1 MVQSTGM
8 RAESVLNHTKRMVSK
23 SILAVVMLVSIQCS
37 GRNHQPAVSPVN
49 GNPQPQSVLLT
60 GAAQLDRILPLT
72 KGKNVALVVNHTSL
86 IGTTHLADT
95 LLKVGV
101 TIRKI
106 FAPEHGFR
114 GMAANGEEVKDGV
127 DTKTGLPLVSLYGSN
142 RKPTAEQLQDVDVVI
157 FDIQDVGVRFYTYI
171 STMHYLMEACAENNK
186 TLIVL
191 DRPNP
196 HGGYIDGPPLQP
208 AFRSFV
214 GMHPIPIV
222 HGLTV
227 GELAMMINGEGWLD
241 QKKQCK
247 LEVITMKGWKHDD
260 DYILPVRPS
269 PNLPNQQSIRLYPS
283 ICLLEQTVI
292 SVGRGTEF
300 PFQVIGNP
308 LLKSLPF
315 QFTPVTIKGVAMNP
329 PHENKLCYGLDL
341 RNAEV
346 PKRLDLHYVLD
357 MYKIYPEK
365 EKFFIGMFDKIAGT
379 DTFKQQIKDG
389 LTEQQIRDSWA
400 ADLATYQKMRAKY
413 LLYP

>member
-1 MVQSTGM
+1 MVQSTLM
-8 RAESVLNHTKRMVSK
+8 ITESIFKQIKHTVLK
-23 SILAVVMLVSIQCS
+23 STLAVVLLASIQCS
-37 GRNHQPAVSPVN
+37 GRSHQPSIAGSN
-49 GNPQPQSVLLT
+49 ENPSQENVLLT

-72 KGKNVALVVNHTSL
+72 QGKNVALVVNHTSL

-101 TIRKI
+101 TVRKI

-127 DTKTGLPLVSLYGSN
+127 DTKTGLPLVSLYGNN
-142 RKPTAEQLQDVDVVI
+142 RKPAPEQLQDVDVII

-186 TLIVL
+186 TLVVL

-196 HGGYIDGPPLQP
+196 HGGYVDGPILQP

-227 GELAMMINGEGWLD
+227 GELAQMINGEGWLD
-241 QKKQCK
+241 QKKKCK
-247 LEVITMKGWKHDD
+247 LEVITMKGWKHGD

-292 SVGRGTEF
+292 SVGRGTDY
-300 PFQVIGNP
+300 PFQCIGNP
-308 LLKSLPF
+308 LLKALPF
-315 QFTPVTIKGVAMNP
+315 QFTPVTIKGVAVNP

-346 PKRLDLHYVLD
+346 PQRLDLHYVLD
-357 MYKIYPEK
+357 MYKMYPEK
-365 EKFFIGMFDKIAGT
+365 DKFFIGMFDKIAGT
-379 DTFKQQIKDG
+379 DVFKKQIKDG

>member
-1 MVQSTGM
+1 MVESTFSSCDYSPGL
-8 RAESVLNHTKRMVSK
+8 VNIIKQNL
-23 SILAVVMLVSIQCS
+23 ILATLLLFTAQCGGQPHGAKSEKNPPGLSGLVI
-37 GRNHQPAVSPVN
+37 
-49 GNPQPQSVLLT
+49 
-60 GAAQLDRILPLT
+60 GAEQLDRILPLT
-72 KGKNVALVVNHTSL
+72 AGKNVALVVNHTSL
-86 IGTTHLADT
+86 IGNTHLADT
-95 LLKVGV
+95 LIRLGV
-101 TIRKI
+101 VVRKI

-114 GMAANGEEVKDGV
+114 GTAANGELVKDGV
-127 DTKTGLPLVSLYGSN
+127 DIRTGLPLVSLYGSN
-142 RKPTAEQLQDVDVVI
+142 KKPTAEQLSDIDVMI

-171 STMHYLMEACAENNK
+171 STMHYVMDACAENHK
-186 TLIVL
+186 KVIVL

-196 HGGYIDGPPLQP
+196 HGGYIDGPILQP
-208 AFRSFV
+208 AFQSMV

-227 GELAMMINGEGWLD
+227 GELALMINGEGWLD
-241 QKKQCK
+241 QQRKCD

-260 DYILPVRPS
+260 DYILPIRPS

-283 ICLLEQTVI
+283 ICLLEQTAI

-300 PFQVIGNP
+300 PFQVIGSP

-315 QFTPVTIKGVAMNP
+315 QFTPVTIEGVAKNP

-341 RNAEV
+341 RKAEV
-346 PKRLDLHYVLD
+346 PKRLDLHYLLE

-365 EKFFIGMFDKIAGT
+365 DKFFIGMFDKIAGT
-379 DTFKQQIKDG
+379 DVFKQQIKNG

-400 ADLATYQKMRAKY
+400 DGLETYQKMRAKY

>member
-1 MVQSTGM
+1 MVESTFSSCDYLPGL
-8 RAESVLNHTKRMVSK
+8 VNIIKRNL
-23 SILAVVMLVSIQCS
+23 ILATLLLFTAQCGGQPHGAKPEKNPPTSLPRLVI
-37 GRNHQPAVSPVN
+37 
-49 GNPQPQSVLLT
+49 
-60 GAAQLDRILPLT
+60 GAEQLARILPLT
-72 KGKNVALVVNHTSL
+72 TGKNVALVVNHTSL
-86 IGTTHLADT
+86 IGNTHLADT
-95 LLKVGV
+95 LIRLGV
-101 TIRKI
+101 VVRKI

-114 GMAANGEEVKDGV
+114 GTAANGELVKDGV
-127 DTKTGLPLVSLYGSN
+127 DIRTGLPLVSLYGSN
-142 RKPTAEQLQDVDVVI
+142 KKPTAEQLSDIDVVI

-171 STMHYLMEACAENNK
+171 STMHYVMDACAENHK
-186 TLIVL
+186 KVIVL

-196 HGGYIDGPPLQP
+196 HGGYIDGPILRP
-208 AFRSFV
+208 AFQSMV

-227 GELAMMINGEGWLD
+227 GELALMINGEGWLD
-241 QKKQCK
+241 QQRKCD

-260 DYILPVRPS
+260 DYILPIRPS

-283 ICLLEQTVI
+283 VCLLEQTAI

-300 PFQVIGNP
+300 PFQVIGSP

-315 QFTPVTIKGVAMNP
+315 QFTPVTIEGVAKNP

-341 RNAEV
+341 RKAEV
-346 PKRLDLHYVLD
+346 PKRLDLHYLLE

-365 EKFFIGMFDKIAGT
+365 DKFFIGMFDKIAGT
-379 DTFKQQIKDG
+379 DVFKQQIKNG

-400 ADLATYQKMRAKY
+400 DGLETYQKMRAKY